1 MDFLDFTLPAFI
13 ILTMNVQHVLD
24 TWLKSRLPVGLRQ
37 STVKQYEIVCR
48 DFCRHFGHRDSEDLS
63 PPDFRK
69 WLRSMRDRMTDSTI
83 SNRVKVIRSAFRW
96 AQEEE
101 LCPMPRMG
109 GDFRRFRQS
118 PPLRLTFDDKECQ
131 LLLQNCCPTLFA
143 CCLMGLNAGFGN
155 ADCWGL
161 RHHHIL
167 GDMVDMP
174 RPKTGIERRACLW
187 PETIGAVE
195 RAGLPFGGRLGPFPR
210 PESIGKLFRSLCSR
224 LGIYQPKRTFYSLRR
239 TYRTAVDEHLDRP
252 AIDMTMG
259 HTTPGMGSRYVAS
272 ISDDRLRVVS
282 FLARKRLFRD
292 AIPPAPKTESAR
304 DSGMRMCV

>member
-1 MDFLDFTLPAFI
+1 
-13 ILTMNVQHVLD
+13 
-24 TWLKSRLPVGLRQ
+24 
-37 STVKQYEIVCR
+37 
-48 DFCRHFGHRDSEDLS
+48 
-63 PPDFRK
+63 
-69 WLRSMRDRMTDSTI
+69 
-83 SNRVKVIRSAFRW
+83 
-96 AQEEE
+96 
-101 LCPMPRMG
+101 
-109 GDFRRFRQS
+109 
-118 PPLRLTFDDKECQ
+118 
-131 LLLQNCCPTLFA
+131 
-143 CCLMGLNAGFGN
+143 MGLNAGFGN
-155 ADCWGL
+155 ADCWAL

-174 RPKTGIERRACLW
+174 RPKTGVERRACLW
-187 PETIGAVE
+187 PETIRAVE

-292 AIPPAPKTESAR
+292 AIPSAPKTESAR